1 MDLGDRRRVAQ
12 LPGKRMLAPA
22 AANDKNFHDCA
33 HNGRANR
40 VECRK
45 IRDVCVAAV
54 GGLCAF
60 KAKLSGYNRISG
72 SDV

>member
-1 MDLGDRRRVAQ
+1 MF
-12 LPGKRMLAPA
+12 APA
-22 AANDKNFHDCA
+22 AADDNKFHDCA

-45 IRDVCVAAV
+45 IRNVYVAAV